1 MSNIAKAFANGKA
14 FIPFITCGD
23 PDLATTAAAVRAS
36 KAASILAV
44 GVTAVEG
51 DFERDDLVRIL
62 SPDGA
67 QLAVGRISCDSATAR
82 RNIGRKGLKPLVHC
96 DYLYLE

>member
-1 MSNIAKAFANGKA
+1 MLFRS
-14 FIPFITCGD
+14 
-23 PDLATTAAAVRAS
+23 VRAS

-62 SPDGA
+62 SPDGT
-67 QLAVGRISCDSATAR
+67 QLAVGRISCDSETAR
-82 RNIGRKGLKPLVHC
+82 RSIGRKGLKPLVHC

>member
-1 MSNIAKAFANGKA
+1 MDRQQRRLRQGHPAHRPGRRRSRPRQQGRQ
-14 FIPFITCGD
+14 
-23 PDLATTAAAVRAS
+23 L
-36 KAASILAV
+36 ILAV

>member
-1 MSNIAKAFANGKA
+1 MR
-14 FIPFITCGD
+14 T
-23 PDLATTAAAVRAS
+23 S

-62 SPDGA
+62 APDGA
-67 QLAVGRISCDSATAR
+67 QLAVGRIACDSDTAR
-82 RNIGRKGLKPLVHC
+82 RNIGRKGLRPLIHC

>member
-1 MSNIAKAFANGKA
+1 MLTGEEVPCTRFEPAPRAASGVKKWIASSEGFAKGILHIDQGA
-14 FIPFITCGD
+14 
-23 PDLATTAAAVRAS
+23 AAAVRAS

-51 DFERDDLVRIL
+51 
-62 SPDGA
+62 
-67 QLAVGRISCDSATAR
+67 AR